1 MRPEA
6 KLNKA
11 GTDLPLG
18 SWQRLHVATLCLP
31 VLTTLPQIAIV
42 GLVLSYTIGLRS
54 ALVIGF
60 WLMLV
65 PSIVY
70 HVFRFFTFEYR
81 LSSADIFLREGI
93 LWRQERRIPVS
104 RIHDMEI
111 QQGPLHQLFGL
122 AKLQIKTAGSEERE
136 AVLDVISKNSAAE
149 LKRAVAARQGREISP
164 PGLESAPASRP
175 KVLAELTAIDL
186 ILGAVTSRMAATLFA
201 FIGVLVYFQ
210 VMVAI
215 GSRWIEEVVPPVDPF
230 PWTRFPMPGRGT
242 ILEPLFRFFWGDTF
256 GKSTAIII
264 LGFLFFLV
272 RYISRYARYRLIQDG
287 TVLTRSR
294 GLFRVQTTTV
304 PGEHVQALKIEEG
317 LIRRWFRLA
326 DMWMDTGGDRA
337 KGGDDKKREPFVPL
351 LGRPRAFQLTA
362 SILQDLRDPEPH
374 LRRVSRKAV
383 MRGARKFWLAIAW
396 VMLLTALPLG
406 WLALIWIPAFP
417 LAYFLNLQWYRNRG
431 YWTDGRHLISRKGW
445 FNRETLYL
453 PVTNIQNVSLI
464 RNPFDRRLGLAT
476 ISVDTAGQSNTG
488 GGPTIRNLPMED
500 AKRLQEMLIDQRPL
514 ERHWA

>member
-1 MRPEA
+1 MKPSITP
-6 KLNKA
+6 NNQ
-11 GTDLPLG
+11 GTNPRIG
-18 SWQRLHVATLCLP
+18 TWQRLHPATLFLP
-31 VLTTLPQIAIV
+31 ALSAVPQILFV
-42 GLVLSYTIGLRS
+42 GLVTSFAMGIRRA
-54 ALVIGF
+54 ALLGF
-60 WLMLV
+60 WFLLV
-65 PSIVY
+65 PSVVY

-93 LWRQERRIPVS
+93 LWRQERRIPIS

-136 AVLDVISKNSAAE
+136 AVLDVISKTSAEE
-149 LKRAVAARQGREISP
+149 LKRVVAARQDREAASSL
-164 PGLESAPASRP
+164 GSAPASRQ
-175 KVLAELTAIDL
+175 KVLAELNVADL
-186 ILGAVTSRMAATLFA
+186 LLGAVTSRMAATLFA
-201 FIGVLVYFQ
+201 FIGVFLYFQ

-215 GSRWIEEVVPPVDPF
+215 GSRWIEDMVVPPVDPF

-242 ILEPLFRFFWGDTF
+242 ILEPIFRFFWEETL
-256 GKSTAIII
+256 GKSAAIIF

-272 RYISRYARYRLIQDG
+272 RYISRYARYRLTQDG

-294 GLFRVQTTTV
+294 GLFRIQTTTV

-337 KGGDDKKREPFVPL
+337 KAGDNKKREPFVPL
-351 LGRPRAFQLTA
+351 LGRPRAFQLA
-362 SILQDLRDPEPH
+362 GNILHHLEDPEP
-374 LRRVSRKAV
+374 LLKRVSRKAV

-406 WLALIWIPAFP
+406 WFALVWLPAFP

-453 PVTNIQNVSLI
+453 PVANIQNVSLI

-476 ISVDTAGQSNTG
+476 ISADTAGQSNTG
-488 GGPTIRNLPMED
+488 GGPTIRNLPLED
-500 AKRLQEMLIDQRPL
+500 ARRLQRALIQGAR
-514 ERHWA
+514 R